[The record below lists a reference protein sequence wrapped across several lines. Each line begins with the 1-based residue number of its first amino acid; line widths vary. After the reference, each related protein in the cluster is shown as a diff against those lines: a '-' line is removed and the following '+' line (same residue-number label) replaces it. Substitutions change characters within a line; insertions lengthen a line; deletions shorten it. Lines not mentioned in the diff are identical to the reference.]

1 MNYPMKFQKERFSM
15 HKVLKI
21 AFVIWLGFGLG
32 SLKAQF
38 TIPPKP
44 KLQTSVYDKAN
55 LLSPTEKQQLEQKLL
70 SYADSTSTQIVI
82 ASVPTINGENI
93 GILAPKWA
101 HKWGI
106 GQANEDNGVFI
117 LVAQKERK
125 IQIAPGYGAEI
136 KLTAG
141 ILGTIIRQRITPQ
154 FKNGNFYA
162 GLDEGTTA
170 IMQVLEG
177 TFVNNYV
184 AKPESGISLGTILLI
199 IFIIII
205 LFIIFKN
212 NSKGN
217 HNNRKYRKRSVAED
231 LFDII
236 ILSGGG
242 RSGGSFGG
250 GGFGGSS
257 GGFGGGFGGG
267 GFSGGGAGGSW

>member
-1 MNYPMKFQKERFSM
+1 MQRI
-15 HKVLKI
+15 LKI
-21 AFVIWLGFGLG
+21 SLLFWLSIGLG
-32 SLKAQF
+32 TLKVKAQF

-44 KLQTSVYDKAN
+44 QLQTSIYDKAN
-55 LLSPTEKQQLEQKLL
+55 LLSASEKQLLEHKLL
-70 SYADSTSTQIVI
+70 SYADSTSTQIII

-93 GILAPKWA
+93 GTLAPKWA

-106 GQANEDNGVFI
+106 GQAKEDNGVFI

-141 ILGTIIRQRITPQ
+141 ILGTIIRQKITPQ
-154 FKNGNFYA
+154 FKNGNFYK

-177 TFVNNYV
+177 TFVNNST
-184 AKPESGISLGTILLI
+184 PELESEIDFEIILPI
-199 IFIIII
+199 IFIIIF
-205 LFIIFKN
+205 LFIILKN
-212 NSKGN
+212 NKSKGN
-217 HNNRKYRKRSVAED
+217 KNNRKYHKRNVAED

-242 RSGGSFGG
+242 RSSGS
-250 GGFGGSS
+250 FGGSS
-257 GGFGGGFGGG
+257 GGFGGGFSGGFGGG